1 MHQTVTKSFLAQSY
15 LSTTLLYAG
24 LYTLVY
30 KIESS
35 SFQHLTG
42 AKDPLSTPLIFFKMA
57 VFSIS
62 TGTLCGTSSII
73 PDMWLA
79 QLIASTQM
87 LMSYVYFASVLYMA
101 VHPPKNDLKWR
112 VITRSNHHRSLH
124 HVRTVWNVCWY
135 VQGMLMDADV
145 CWCILCRDRESCVEA
160 QEYVLLRA
168 MNRENK
174 H

>member
-1 MHQTVTKSFLAQSY
+1 MT
-15 LSTTLLYAG
+15 
-24 LYTLVY
+24 
-30 KIESS
+30 
-35 SFQHLTG
+35 
-42 AKDPLSTPLIFFKMA
+42 FFA
-57 VFSIS
+57 
-62 TGTLCGTSSII
+62 GTSSIV

-79 QLIASTQM
+79 QLIASTQVSLVSNKAIEIVHYSDFTVYSSAINFVHLFWFLSQM

>member
-1 MHQTVTKSFLAQSY
+1 MT
-15 LSTTLLYAG
+15 
-24 LYTLVY
+24 
-30 KIESS
+30 
-35 SFQHLTG
+35 
-42 AKDPLSTPLIFFKMA
+42 FFA
-57 VFSIS
+57 
-62 TGTLCGTSSII
+62 GTSSIV

-79 QLIASTQM
+79 QLIASTQVSLVSNKAIEILHYSDFTVYSSAINFVHLFWFLSQM

>member
-1 MHQTVTKSFLAQSY
+1 MT
-15 LSTTLLYAG
+15 
-24 LYTLVY
+24 
-30 KIESS
+30 
-35 SFQHLTG
+35 
-42 AKDPLSTPLIFFKMA
+42 FFA
-57 VFSIS
+57 
-62 TGTLCGTSSII
+62 GTSSIV

-79 QLIASTQM
+79 QLIASTQVSLVSNKAIEILHYSDFTVYSSAINFVHLFLFLSQM

>member
-1 MHQTVTKSFLAQSY
+1 MHFLND
-15 LSTTLLYAG
+15 
-24 LYTLVY
+24 
-30 KIESS
+30 
-35 SFQHLTG
+35 FF
-42 AKDPLSTPLIFFKMA
+42 LITCFA
-57 VFSIS
+57 
-62 TGTLCGTSSII
+62 GTSSII

-79 QLIASTQM
+79 QLIASTQVSLVSNKAIEILHYSDFTVYSSAINFVHLFWFLSQM

-135 VQGMLMDADV
+135 VQGMLMDTDV

>member
-1 MHQTVTKSFLAQSY
+1 MHFLND
-15 LSTTLLYAG
+15 
-24 LYTLVY
+24 
-30 KIESS
+30 
-35 SFQHLTG
+35 FF
-42 AKDPLSTPLIFFKMA
+42 LITCFA
-57 VFSIS
+57 
-62 TGTLCGTSSII
+62 GTSSII

-79 QLIASTQM
+79 QLIASTQVSLVSNKAKEILHYSYFTVYSSAINFVHLFWFLSQM

-145 CWCILCRDRESCVEA
+145 CWCILCRDRESCVEV

>member
-1 MHQTVTKSFLAQSY
+1 MT
-15 LSTTLLYAG
+15 
-24 LYTLVY
+24 
-30 KIESS
+30 
-35 SFQHLTG
+35 
-42 AKDPLSTPLIFFKMA
+42 FFA
-57 VFSIS
+57 
-62 TGTLCGTSSII
+62 GTSSIV

-79 QLIASTQM
+79 QLIASTQVSLVSNKAIEILHYSDFTVYSSAINFVHLFWFLSQM

-145 CWCILCRDRESCVEA
+145 CWCILCRDREFCVEA

>member
-1 MHQTVTKSFLAQSY
+1 MT
-15 LSTTLLYAG
+15 
-24 LYTLVY
+24 
-30 KIESS
+30 
-35 SFQHLTG
+35 
-42 AKDPLSTPLIFFKMA
+42 FFA
-57 VFSIS
+57 
-62 TGTLCGTSSII
+62 GTSSIV

-79 QLIASTQM
+79 QLIASTQVSLVSNKAIEILHYSDFTVYSSAINFVHLFWFLSQM

-135 VQGMLMDADV
+135 VHGMVMDADV
-145 CWCILCRDRESCVEA
+145 CWYILCRDRESCVEA

>member
-1 MHQTVTKSFLAQSY
+1 MHFLN
-15 LSTTLLYAG
+15 
-24 LYTLVY
+24 
-30 KIESS
+30 
-35 SFQHLTG
+35 
-42 AKDPLSTPLIFFKMA
+42 DFFLMTCFA
-57 VFSIS
+57 
-62 TGTLCGTSSII
+62 GTSSII

-79 QLIASTQM
+79 QLIASTQVSLVSNKAIEILHYSDFTVYSSAINFVHLFWFLSQM

>member
-1 MHQTVTKSFLAQSY
+1 MT
-15 LSTTLLYAG
+15 
-24 LYTLVY
+24 
-30 KIESS
+30 
-35 SFQHLTG
+35 
-42 AKDPLSTPLIFFKMA
+42 FFA
-57 VFSIS
+57 
-62 TGTLCGTSSII
+62 GTSSII

-79 QLIASTQM
+79 QLIASTQVSLVSNKAIEILHYSDFTVYSSAINFVHLFWFLSQM

-168 MNRENK
+168 MNREINIK
-174 H
+174 NFSHLD

>member
-1 MHQTVTKSFLAQSY
+1 MTCFA
-15 LSTTLLYAG
+15 
-24 LYTLVY
+24 
-30 KIESS
+30 
-35 SFQHLTG
+35 
-42 AKDPLSTPLIFFKMA
+42 
-57 VFSIS
+57 
-62 TGTLCGTSSII
+62 GTSSII

-79 QLIASTQM
+79 QLIASTQVSLVSNKAIEILHYIDFTVYSSAINFVHLFWFLSQM

>member
-1 MHQTVTKSFLAQSY
+1 MTCFA
-15 LSTTLLYAG
+15 
-24 LYTLVY
+24 
-30 KIESS
+30 
-35 SFQHLTG
+35 
-42 AKDPLSTPLIFFKMA
+42 
-57 VFSIS
+57 
-62 TGTLCGTSSII
+62 GTSSII

-79 QLIASTQM
+79 QLIASTQVSLVSNKAIEILHYSDFTVYSSAINFVHLFWFLSQM

>member
-1 MHQTVTKSFLAQSY
+1 MTCFA
-15 LSTTLLYAG
+15 
-24 LYTLVY
+24 
-30 KIESS
+30 
-35 SFQHLTG
+35 
-42 AKDPLSTPLIFFKMA
+42 
-57 VFSIS
+57 
-62 TGTLCGTSSII
+62 GTSSII

-79 QLIASTQM
+79 QLIASTQVSLVSNKAIEILHYSDFTVYSSAINFVHLFWFLSQM

-145 CWCILCRDRESCVEA
+145 CWCILCRDRESCVAA